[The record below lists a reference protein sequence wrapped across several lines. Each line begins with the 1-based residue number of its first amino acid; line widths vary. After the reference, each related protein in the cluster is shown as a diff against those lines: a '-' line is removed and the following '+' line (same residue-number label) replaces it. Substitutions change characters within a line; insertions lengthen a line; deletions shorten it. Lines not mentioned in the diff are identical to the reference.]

1 MAALARTSVLPET
14 TSVGA
19 LSALERNRSRGRV
32 GEGRLDG
39 LKD

>member
-1 MAALARTSVLPET
+1 MARTPVLLKAT
-14 TSVGA
+14 AVGR
-19 LSALERNRSRGRV
+19 LSAQERNRSRGRV